1 MHVFGTLATLKVER
15 KSCLACNSLKEVVLI
30 KLLCDD
36 ILSGWDS
43 FSVMTHALI
52 KVMGSKARKWGLI
65 IKNPRCSR

>member
-36 ILSGWDS
+36 ILSVG
-43 FSVMTHALI
+43 I
-52 KVMGSKARKWGLI
+52 
-65 IKNPRCSR
+65 